1 MSSIGFRNRDN
12 NGLRFLQDNSVGS
25 STDRYN
31 MWSEARQR
39 SQARRNA
46 PVSTQER
53 LTPAGYSFG
62 GEGSYSVGTPTED
75 SFKNPERDEYNRS
88 INDDYSQM
96 FGNLDQNIDVDNTTS
111 VDLGNENEFGAGSNI
126 GNNYSITFANQGD
139 NNPYESLQMATRANA
154 LNDNFKE
161 RSNSNV
167 GGTGRSQ
174 QAINQGEKQTGARKI
189 VENLYNQVGEAQAYY
204 QDSAVKYR
212 NRAFGDTGQTPIWK
226 APKPPQY
233 DD

>member
-1 MSSIGFRNRDN
+1 MSSIGFRDRDYD
-12 NGLRFLQDNSVGS
+12 GLRFLQDNSVGS
-25 STDRYN
+25 STDRYD
-31 MWSEARQR
+31 MWAEARER
-39 SQARRNA
+39 SQARRSGPIESQA
-46 PVSTQER
+46 
-53 LTPAGYSFG
+53 
-62 GEGSYSVGTPTED
+62 YSVGTYSDGAPQRD
-75 SFKNPERDEYNRS
+75 SYNRS
-88 INDDYSQM
+88 IQDDYSQQ

-111 VDLGNENEFGAGSNI
+111 VNLGNENEFGAGSNI

-139 NNPYESLQMATRANA
+139 DNPYESLQMATRANA

-161 RSNSNV
+161 RSNSFV

-174 QAINQGEKQTGARKI
+174 QAINQSEEQTGARKI

-212 NRAFGDTGQTPIWK
+212 NRAFGDTGQTPVWK
-226 APKPPQY
+226 APKPPQH

>member
-1 MSSIGFRNRDN
+1 MSSIGFRDRQND
-12 NGLRFLQDNSVGS
+12 GLRFLQDNSVGS

-31 MWSEARQR
+31 MWSEARER

-46 PVSTQER
+46 PVTAEDR
-53 LTPAGYSFG
+53 LAPTAYSFG
-62 GEGSYSVGTPTED
+62 SDSPQRD
-75 SFKNPERDEYNRS
+75 SFNRS
-88 INDDYSQM
+88 IQDDYSQQ
-96 FGNLDQNIDVDNTTS
+96 FGSLDQNIDVDNTTS
-111 VDLGNENEFGAGSNI
+111 VNLGNENEFGAGSNI

-139 NNPYESLQMATRANA
+139 DNPYESLQMATRANA

-161 RSNSNV
+161 RSNSFV
-167 GGTGRSQ
+167 GGAGRSQ

>member
-1 MSSIGFRNRDN
+1 MSSIGFRDRDS

-25 STDRYN
+25 STDRYD
-31 MWSEARQR
+31 MWSEARER

-46 PVSTQER
+46 PVTAEER
-53 LTPAGYSFG
+53 LTPTGYSFG
-62 GEGSYSVGTPTED
+62 SD
-75 SFKNPERDEYNRS
+75 SPQRDNFNRS
-88 INDDYSQM
+88 IQDDYSQQ

-111 VDLGNENEFGAGSNI
+111 VNLGNENEFGAGSNI

-139 NNPYESLQMATRANA
+139 DNPYESLQMATRANA

-161 RSNSNV
+161 RSNSIV
-167 GGTGRSQ
+167 GGAGRSQ
-174 QAINQGEKQTGARKI
+174 QAINQAEEQTGARKI

-212 NRAFGDTGQTPIWK
+212 NRAFGDTGQTPVWK
-226 APKPPQY
+226 APKPPKH

>member
-1 MSSIGFRNRDN
+1 MSSIGFRDRQND
-12 NGLRFLQDNSVGS
+12 GLRFLQDNSVGS

-31 MWSEARQR
+31 MWSEARER

-46 PVSTQER
+46 PVMSEER
-53 LTPAGYSFG
+53 LVPSGYSFG
-62 GEGSYSVGTPTED
+62 SSPQRD
-75 SFKNPERDEYNRS
+75 SSNRS
-88 INDDYSQM
+88 IQDDYSQQ

-111 VDLGNENEFGAGSNI
+111 VDLGNDNEFGAGSNI

-161 RSNSNV
+161 RSNSNI

>member
-1 MSSIGFRNRDN
+1 MSSIGFRDRQN

-31 MWSEARQR
+31 MWSEARER

-46 PVSTQER
+46 PVTSEEQFAPSKYLRTS
-53 LTPAGYSFG
+53 LP
-62 GEGSYSVGTPTED
+62 
-75 SFKNPERDEYNRS
+75 RDESGRA
-88 INDDYSQM
+88 IQDDYSQQ
-96 FGNLDQNIDVDNTTS
+96 FGELDQNIDVDNTTS
-111 VDLGNENEFGAGSNI
+111 VDLGNDNEFGAGSNI

-139 NNPYESLQMATRANA
+139 DNPYESLQMATRANA

-161 RSNSNV
+161 RSNSNI

-226 APKPPQY
+226 GPKPPQY